1 MSTSQFLLEYLK
13 NCDEDDENEAPTS
26 AEDKEL
32 ANLLDTLRIDSVESV
47 LPEKLSMIV
56 KHLHSSKNI
65 LEYSLDEHY
74 SRYFLREVPKIVKRA
89 LKLEPLLISKPIA
102 ERVEIYVREA
112 TRAYL
117 FGLFQASIALAR
129 SALEESLKGQLKA
142 GAPMLAQSDELLAL
156 LRAAALSKLLDASLL
171 QYAHDVR
178 KAANGVLHGARC
190 GDPDAYDALIKTR
203 KILDALHRG
212 RK

>member
-1 MSTSQFLLEYLK
+1 LLEYLK
-13 NCDEDDENEAPTS
+13 NCDEDDENEEPTS

-47 LPEKLSMIV
+47 LPEKLSMLV
-56 KHLHSSKNI
+56 RHLHSRKDV
-65 LEYSLDEHY
+65 LEYSLDDHY

-89 LKLEPLLISKPIA
+89 VKLEPLFIRKPIA

-129 SALEESLKGQLKA
+129 SAIEESLKGHLRA

-156 LRAAALSKLLDASLL
+156 LRAAALSKLLDSSLL
-171 QYAHDVR
+171 QSAHDVR
-178 KAANGVLHGARC
+178 KAANAVLHGTRC
-190 GDPDAYDALIKTR
+190 GDQDAFDVLIKTR
-203 KILDALHRG
+203 KVLDALHSG
-212 RK
+212 RN